1 MYIVFVLPAKNNSHS
16 SQKNC
21 NPDKILLTKYSVQR
35 TLDVCACSVRDTPM
49 VTSMILT
56 VFPFPGGGINESEQ
70 LVSSDSFRVDIMKHW
85 LSLLV
90 LVSLVQGLNNLCFAC
105 TRWTENKHRMPYSK

>member
-1 MYIVFVLPAKNNSHS
+1 MN
-16 SQKNC
+16 KNC

-70 LVSSDSFRVDIMKHW
+70 LVSSDSFRVDIM
-85 LSLLV
+85 
-90 LVSLVQGLNNLCFAC
+90 
-105 TRWTENKHRMPYSK
+105 